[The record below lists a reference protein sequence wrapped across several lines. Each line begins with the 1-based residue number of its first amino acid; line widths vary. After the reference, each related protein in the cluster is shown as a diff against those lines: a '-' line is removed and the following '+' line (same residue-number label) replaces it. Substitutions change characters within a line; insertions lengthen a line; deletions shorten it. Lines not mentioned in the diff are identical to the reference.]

1 MSKLKK
7 KELINSSKLMI
18 AVALVAAALLLGWF
32 IGTKVIDG
40 DKTTHTNNNP
50 VSENGAVNDLPNN

>member
-1 MSKLKK
+1 MNKLKK
-7 KELINSSKLMI
+7 KEVINSSKLMI

-40 DKTTHTNNNP
+40 DNSKHTNP
-50 VSENGAVNDLPNN
+50 VSENGTVNDLGN

>member
-1 MSKLKK
+1 MAKLNK

-32 IGTKVIDG
+32 IGTKVVDNGNNTPNKPVAENGIINDMP
-40 DKTTHTNNNP
+40 NNN
-50 VSENGAVNDLPNN
+50 